1 VKQPR
6 KRKPTVAVIDIGSN
20 SVRLVVYEALERSLI
35 SIFNEKA
42 LCGLGREVQS
52 TGLLAPDAVERALTA
67 LRRFHALC
75 KIQQV
80 GRVFAIATAACRDAS
95 NGPDFIAQ
103 AERICGVPIEILS
116 GPREA
121 KLSALGVVSGIHKP
135 DGIVGDLGGG
145 SLELIDVRGNS
156 VRSGVTLPLGSLAL
170 QDMSHKSLKHA
181 EQIVGQ
187 GLADVAQLKAGRGRT
202 FYAVGGTWR
211 ALARI
216 HIFQSGYP
224 LGVMHGYS
232 IPASE
237 ALDFVRRLRRL
248 AAAGMLANIEMIAD
262 ARRPLLTYGALVLEY
277 VIRVT
282 RPKTIMFSTFG
293 VREGL
298 LYSMLPEPER
308 AKDGLICAAE
318 ELNEL
323 LSRSARHARE
333 LIEWTDHFARV
344 VKLRE
349 TEEDRRLRHVACL
362 LSDIGWRVH
371 PDHRGEQTLAQIING
386 NFGDISHQGRA
397 FVGLAVFYRYA
408 GLSEE
413 NQPPTIIQDLVTAT
427 MLERAR
433 VLGAAF
439 RVAHLISAARPGVLP
454 ATHFRSEGRK
464 LMLVFE
470 HRSRRRSRRWPL
482 QAAGAAR
489 RPLRINCH
497 ALEHD
502 PEKCA
507 AVFPRDKRK
516 ALALRSCSIK
526 EFLTWCAPPH
536 RPTASPAWPPQAC
549 ACARAFPQSQR
560 RSRPAAT
567 TVSRPARHRS

>member
-1 VKQPR
+1 VKGPR
-6 KRKPTVAVIDIGSN
+6 KRSPSVAVIDIGSN

-52 TGLLAPDAVERALTA
+52 TGLLASDAVEKALTA
-67 LRRFHALC
+67 LKRFRALC

-80 GRVFAIATAACRDAS
+80 SRVYAIATAACRDAS
-95 NGPDFIAQ
+95 NGPGFIAK
-103 AERICGVPIEILS
+103 AERICGVPIEIIS

-121 KLSALGVVSGIHKP
+121 KLSALGVISGIHKP

-156 VRSGVTLPLGSLAL
+156 VRRGVTLPLGSLAL
-170 QDMSHKSLKHA
+170 QDLSHKSLKRA
-181 EQIVGQ
+181 ERIVKND
-187 GLADVAQLKAGRGRT
+187 LAKVDQLKAGRTRT

-216 HIFQSGYP
+216 HIIQSGYP

-232 IPASE
+232 VPASD
-237 ALDFVRRLRRL
+237 ALDFARRLRRL
-248 AAAGMLANIEMIAD
+248 AAANMLANIEVVAD

-277 VIRVT
+277 VIRVVK
-282 RPKTIMFSTFG
+282 PKTIMFSTYG

-298 LYSMLPEPER
+298 LYSMLSEPER
-308 AKDGLICAAE
+308 AKDGLLCAAQ

-333 LIEWTDHFARV
+333 LIEWSDRFVRV

-349 TEEDRRLRHVACL
+349 TDDERRLRHAACL

-371 PDHRGEQTLAQIING
+371 PDHRGEQTLTQIING
-386 NFGDISHQGRA
+386 NFGGISHQGRA

-413 NQPPTIIQDLVTAT
+413 NQPPAIIQDLIPAA

-454 ATHFRSEGRK
+454 ATHFRSDGRK

-470 HRSRRRSRRWPL
+470 HRMVDLVADRVGGRFRQLARLVGRSGSIVRR
-482 QAAGAAR
+482 
-489 RPLRINCH
+489 
-497 ALEHD
+497 
-502 PEKCA
+502 
-507 AVFPRDKRK
+507 
-516 ALALRSCSIK
+516 
-526 EFLTWCAPPH
+526 
-536 RPTASPAWPPQAC
+536 
-549 ACARAFPQSQR
+549 
-560 RSRPAAT
+560 
-567 TVSRPARHRS
+567 